1 MIVAPIPHDE
11 PERLAALAR
20 YHLDGPGRE
29 PAFDHAVQL
38 AAETFGV
45 PISLISIVGADLQC
59 FKGNHGLGA
68 DQTPRDIAFCS
79 HAILRDDVLVVED
92 ALDDP
97 RFADNP
103 LVQGE
108 PRIRFYAGAPLRL
121 RDGQVP
127 GTLCLIDHRPRPFPE
142 GDRMMLRR
150 LATVV
155 VDLIEMRLGNL
166 LAEERHRALERMKD
180 EFLAATSHELR
191 TPVTSIVGSLGLLGM
206 LSDVLPENA
215 RRLVQIA
222 QSNGQRLSRLIDDVL
237 DLSKLTDGA
246 ISIDVAPVTASQ
258 VLAECLEAHL
268 GYAAKHDITLEIA
281 KSDPDLSF
289 EADANR
295 LQQVLSNLVSNAV
308 KFSAKPGPVRL
319 FAERVSGKVRLIV
332 TDTGRGIPD
341 AYRDRIFQRFV
352 QVEPTDATQQGGSG
366 LGLAISREL
375 VTRMGG
381 TIDFANLAGRGAMFF
396 AEFPEAIRPQTG
408 DLNTES

>member
-1 MIVAPIPHDE
+1 MIVAPMPHDE

-79 HAILRDDVLVVED
+79 HAILRDEVLVVED
-92 ALDDP
+92 ALDDA

-127 GTLCLIDHRPRPFPE
+127 GTLCLIDHRPRRFPQR
-142 GDRMMLRR
+142 DQMMLRR

-222 QSNGQRLSRLIDDVL
+222 QNNGERLSRLINDVL
-237 DLSKLTDGA
+237 DLSRLSDGA
-246 ISIDVAPVTASQ
+246 ITIEVVPVSATQA
-258 VLAECLEAHL
+258 LAECLEAHL
-268 GYAAKHDITLEIA
+268 GYAAKHDILLELGRTETG
-281 KSDPDLSF
+281 LSF
-289 EADANR
+289 EADADR

-308 KFSAKPGPVRL
+308 KFSSKPGPVRL
-319 FAERVSGKVRLIV
+319 SAERVAEKVRLSV
-332 TDTGRGIPD
+332 TDTGRGIPE
-341 AYRDRIFQRFV
+341 AFRDRIFERFV
-352 QVEPTDATQQGGSG
+352 QIEATDATQKGGSG

-375 VTRMGG
+375 VMQMGG
-381 TIDFANLAGRGAMFF
+381 TIDFESNAGKGTTFF
-396 AEFPEAIRPQTG
+396 VEFQQSPGSAVT
-408 DLNTES
+408 S

>member
-1 MIVAPIPHDE
+1 MIAAPIPPDE

-38 AAETFGV
+38 AAETFSV

-59 FKGNHGLGA
+59 FKGNHGLDA
-68 DQTPRDIAFCS
+68 DQTPRDIAFCA

-97 RFADNP
+97 RFVDNP
-103 LVQGE
+103 LVQGD

-127 GTLCLIDHRPRPFPE
+127 GTLCLIDHRPRVFPE
-142 GDRMMLRR
+142 QNRIMLRR

-166 LAEERHRALERMKD
+166 LAEERHRAIERMKD

-206 LSDVLPENA
+206 LSDALPENA

-222 QSNGQRLSRLIDDVL
+222 QNNGQRLSRLINDVL
-237 DLSKLTDGA
+237 DLSRLTDGA
-246 ISIDVAPVTASQ
+246 IRIDMMPLMANR
-258 VLAECLEAHL
+258 VLADCLEAHL
-268 GYAAKHDITLEIA
+268 GYAAKHGVVVQLGETGTCLF
-281 KSDPDLSF
+281 F
-289 EADANR
+289 EADADR

-319 FAERVSGKVRLIV
+319 SAERISDKIRLSV
-332 TDTGRGIPD
+332 TDTGRGIPE
-341 AYRDRIFQRFV
+341 AFRDRIFQRFV
-352 QVEPTDATQQGGSG
+352 QVEPEDATQKGGSG

-375 VTRMGG
+375 VKRMGG
-381 TIDFANLAGRGAMFF
+381 TIDFENLAGQGARFYV
-396 AEFPEAIRPQTG
+396 EFPESMRQKSEDFPHEG
-408 DLNTES
+408 

>member
-11 PERLAALAR
+11 PERLAALVR
-20 YHLDGPGRE
+20 HHLDSPGRE

-59 FKGNHGLGA
+59 FKGNHGLNA

-127 GTLCLIDHRPRPFPE
+127 GTLCLIDHRPRVFSQR
-142 GDRMMLRR
+142 DRIMLRR

-206 LSDVLPENA
+206 LSDALPENA

-222 QSNGQRLSRLIDDVL
+222 QNNGERLSRLINDVL
-237 DLSKLTDGA
+237 DLSRLSDGA
-246 ISIDVAPVTASQ
+246 ITIEVAPVSATQA
-258 VLAECLEAHL
+258 LAECLEAHL
-268 GYAAKHDITLEIA
+268 GYAAKHDILLELGQTETG
-281 KSDPDLSF
+281 LSF
-289 EADANR
+289 EADADR
-295 LQQVLSNLVSNAV
+295 LQQVLSNLVSNGV
-308 KFSAKPGPVRL
+308 KFSTKPGPVQL
-319 FAERVSGKVRLIV
+319 SAKRVADKVRLSV
-332 TDTGRGIPD
+332 TDTGRGIPE
-341 AYRDRIFQRFV
+341 AFRDRIFERFV
-352 QVEPTDATQQGGSG
+352 QVEGSDATQKGGSG

-375 VTRMGG
+375 VMQMGG
-381 TIDFANLAGRGAMFF
+381 KIDFESAAGRGTTFF
-396 AEFPEAIRPQTG
+396 VEFPLSPESAVTG
-408 DLNTES
+408 